1 VTVSI
6 LVTNTKGGCGKTTI
20 ATNLAAAFA
29 NAGFRTGLADV
40 DRQRSSLGWL
50 AIRPASAAPI
60 VGLDWHKSTGKPPAE
75 LRRLVIDAPAGVRRS
90 DVEDLLKAADLLI
103 VPVLASVYDERSTAA
118 FLEKL
123 ERIKP
128 IAKGKKAVLVVANR
142 QRPRQRSAQRLVDA
156 LAAMEQAP
164 SAQLADRAIYAEL
177 AADGLGLFDVA
188 PSRVAAGRAD
198 WLPLLRAIE
207 EAAG

>member
-1 VTVSI
+1 
-6 LVTNTKGGCGKTTI
+6 
-20 ATNLAAAFA
+20 
-29 NAGFRTGLADV
+29 
-40 DRQRSSLGWL
+40 
-50 AIRPASAAPI
+50 
-60 VGLDWHKSTGKPPAE
+60 
-75 LRRLVIDAPAGVRRS
+75 
-90 DVEDLLKAADLLI
+90 
-103 VPVLASVYDERSTAA
+103 
-118 FLEKL
+118 
-123 ERIKP
+123 
-128 IAKGKKAVLVVANR
+128 VLVVANR

-207 EAAG
+207 EAAA